1 MKYFWIQLLLIAG
14 SVSMALMFIRTW
26 GQAKNRAW
34 KRIAFSVFV
43 VVNVYAVLRPTDVTW
58 VAHQLGVGRG
68 TDLVLYVMVLA
79 MGFLTLNTFLRFRS
93 LEKKLTDLA
102 RTVALA
108 EGARHNDARLGGT
121 PAVVAAVKVEVEV
134 EPKPEPA
141 ETDSASASASDSD
154 SVKA

>member
-14 SVSMALMFIRTW
+14 SVSMALVFIRTW
-26 GQAKNRAW
+26 GQARNRAW

-58 VAHQLGVGRG
+58 VAHRLGVGRG

-102 RTVALA
+102 RTVALN
-108 EGARHNDARLGGT
+108 EGVRHNEQRLGGH
-121 PAVVAAVKVEVEV
+121 AAV
-134 EPKPEPA
+134 PRPA
-141 ETDSASASASDSD
+141 APASADTGAGADADAGANADSET
-154 SVKA
+154 VKA

>member
-1 MKYFWIQLLLIAG
+1 MKYFWIQLLLIVG
-14 SVSMALMFIRTW
+14 SVSMALVFIRTW

-34 KRIAFSVFV
+34 KRLAFSAFV

-58 VAHQLGVGRG
+58 LAQLLGVGRG

-93 LEKKLTDLA
+93 LEKKITDLA
-102 RTVALA
+102 RTVAIN
-108 EGARHNDARLGGT
+108 EGVRHNDERLE
-121 PAVVAAVKVEVEV
+121 AKAAV
-134 EPKPEPA
+134 PQPA
-141 ETDSASASASDSD
+141 TPDSAAGTEAGTGAEADAE

>member
-1 MKYFWIQLLLIAG
+1 MKYFWIQLVLILG
-14 SVSMALMFIRTW
+14 SVSLALMFIRNW
-26 GQAKNRAW
+26 DQAKTRAW

-93 LEKKLTDLA
+93 LEKKITDLA
-102 RTVALA
+102 RTVALN
-108 EGARHNDARLGGT
+108 EGARHNDARLG
-121 PAVVAAVKVEVEV
+121 PDAAPSVAPV
-134 EPKPEPA
+134 PA
-141 ETDSASASASDSD
+141 ETPAAPGAAAEKAPSD

>member
-1 MKYFWIQLLLIAG
+1 MKYFWIQLLLILG

-58 VAHQLGVGRG
+58 LAQQLGVGRG

-93 LEKKLTDLA
+93 LEQKITDLA
-102 RTVALA
+102 RTVAIN
-108 EGARHNDARLGGT
+108 EGVRHNDERLGSDV
-121 PAVVAAVKVEVEV
+121 PAARATADATADVKAG
-134 EPKPEPA
+134 A
-141 ETDSASASASDSD
+141 EAGAKAGAKADADSD

>member
-1 MKYFWIQLLLIAG
+1 MKYFWIQLVLIVG

-58 VAHQLGVGRG
+58 VAQQLGVGRG

-93 LEKKLTDLA
+93 LEKKITDLA
-102 RTVALA
+102 RTVAIN
-108 EGARHNDARLGGT
+108 EGVRHNDERLGSDAEV
-121 PAVVAAVKVEVEV
+121 PAKAAA
-134 EPKPEPA
+134 PA
-141 ETDSASASASDSD
+141 ATADVDADADADADSDSD

>member
-34 KRIAFSVFV
+34 KRIAFSLFV
-43 VVNVYAVLRPTDVTW
+43 IVNVYAVLRPTDVTW

-108 EGARHNDARLGGT
+108 EGARHNDARLGAT
-121 PAVVAAVKVEVEV
+121 TAVVVTEVVVAEQQP
-134 EPKPEPA
+134 EPEPA
-141 ETDSASASASDSD
+141 DSD

>member
-1 MKYFWIQLLLIAG
+1 MKYFWIQLLLILG

-26 GQAKNRAW
+26 SQAKNRAW

-58 VAHQLGVGRG
+58 LAQQLGVGRG
-68 TDLVLYVMVLA
+68 TDLVLYVMVMA

-93 LEKKLTDLA
+93 LEKKITDLA
-102 RTVALA
+102 RTVAIS
-108 EGARHNDARLGGT
+108 EGIRHNDARFGPDAAA
-121 PAVVAAVKVEVEV
+121 PAAGADSGSAAEAA
-134 EPKPEPA
+134 PA
-141 ETDSASASASDSD
+141 AESVSAAESASD

>member
-1 MKYFWIQLLLIAG
+1 MKYFWIQLLLILG

-58 VAHQLGVGRG
+58 VAQQLGVGRG

-93 LEKKLTDLA
+93 LEKKITDLA
-102 RTVALA
+102 RTVAIN
-108 EGARHNDARLGGT
+108 EGVRHNDERLGSDVPAARATADATAGVKAGT
-121 PAVVAAVKVEVEV
+121 EAGAKAD
-134 EPKPEPA
+134 A
-141 ETDSASASASDSD
+141 DADSD

>member
-1 MKYFWIQLLLIAG
+1 MKYFWIQLVLILG
-14 SVSMALMFIRTW
+14 SVSLALMFIRNW
-26 GQAKNRAW
+26 DQAKTRAW

-58 VAHQLGVGRG
+58 LAHALGVGRG

-93 LEKKLTDLA
+93 LEKKITDLA
-102 RTVALA
+102 RTVALS
-108 EGARHNDARLGGT
+108 EGVRHNGERLGQD
-121 PAVVAAVKVEVEV
+121 AVSPIVPTGSAPSAEPEAAVTAEV
-134 EPKPEPA
+134 A
-141 ETDSASASASDSD
+141 SD

>member
-1 MKYFWIQLLLIAG
+1 MKYFWIQLLLIVG

-43 VVNVYAVLRPTDVTW
+43 IVNVYAVLRPTDVTW
-58 VAHQLGVGRG
+58 LAQQLGVGRG

-93 LEKKLTDLA
+93 LEQKITDLA
-102 RTVALA
+102 RTVAIN
-108 EGARHNDARLGGT
+108 EGVRHNDERLGQDQ
-121 PAVVAAVKVEVEV
+121 AAG
-134 EPKPEPA
+134 
-141 ETDSASASASDSD
+141 SGASAGPSAVARADADAADSDSD

>member
-34 KRIAFSVFV
+34 KRIAFSLFV

-102 RTVALA
+102 RTVALS
-108 EGARHNDARLGGT
+108 EGARHNDARLGSPAANVT
-121 PAVVAAVKVEVEV
+121 AVVTEAGS
-134 EPKPEPA
+134 EPEPEPA
-141 ETDSASASASDSD
+141 DSD
-154 SVKA
+154 TVKA

>member
-1 MKYFWIQLLLIAG
+1 MKYFWIQLLLIVG

-34 KRIAFSVFV
+34 KRIAFSAFV
-43 VVNVYAVLRPTDVTW
+43 IVNVYAVLRPTDVTW
-58 VAHQLGVGRG
+58 LAQQLGVGRG

-93 LEKKLTDLA
+93 LEKKITDLA
-102 RTVALA
+102 RTVAIN
-108 EGARHNDARLGGT
+108 EGVRHNDERLGAD
-121 PAVVAAVKVEVEV
+121 AVVAQTT
-134 EPKPEPA
+134 PESAADAKTKA
-141 ETDSASASASDSD
+141 EAGAGSD

>member
-14 SVSMALMFIRTW
+14 SVSMALVFIRTW
-26 GQAKNRAW
+26 GQARNRAW

-58 VAHQLGVGRG
+58 VAHRLGVGRG

-102 RTVALA
+102 RTVALN
-108 EGARHNDARLGGT
+108 EGARHNEERLGAPAGVPRQAAPASADADADVDAR
-121 PAVVAAVKVEVEV
+121 ANADS
-134 EPKPEPA
+134 
-141 ETDSASASASDSD
+141 ET
-154 SVKA
+154 VKA

>member
-1 MKYFWIQLLLIAG
+1 MKYFWIQLLLIVG

-34 KRIAFSVFV
+34 KRIAFSAFV
-43 VVNVYAVLRPTDVTW
+43 IVNVYAVLRPTDVTW
-58 VAHQLGVGRG
+58 LAQQLGVGRG

-93 LEKKLTDLA
+93 LEKKITDLA
-102 RTVALA
+102 RTVAIN
-108 EGARHNDARLGGT
+108 EGVRHNDERLGAD
-121 PAVVAAVKVEVEV
+121 AVVAQAAAPDAAAGDKAG
-134 EPKPEPA
+134 A
-141 ETDSASASASDSD
+141 EAEAGADSD

>member
-34 KRIAFSVFV
+34 KRIAFSLFV
-43 VVNVYAVLRPTDVTW
+43 IVNVYAVLRPTDVTW

-93 LEKKLTDLA
+93 LEKKITDLA
-102 RTVALA
+102 RTVALS
-108 EGARHNDARLGGT
+108 EGARHNDARLGAAVA
-121 PAVVAAVKVEVEV
+121 PVVAEAVVAEAVVAEA
-134 EPKPEPA
+134 KPEPA
-141 ETDSASASASDSD
+141 DSDSD

>member
-26 GQAKNRAW
+26 SQAQNRAW
-34 KRIAFSVFV
+34 KRIAFSAFV

-58 VAHQLGVGRG
+58 VAQHLGVGRG

-93 LEKKLTDLA
+93 LEKKITDLA
-102 RTVALA
+102 RTVAIN
-108 EGARHNDARLGGT
+108 EGLRHNDVRLGSGGDAPAATGVPAAAGAPAATGAESSSGT
-121 PAVVAAVKVEVEV
+121 
-134 EPKPEPA
+134 
-141 ETDSASASASDSD
+141 D
-154 SVKA
+154 SVKV

>member
-1 MKYFWIQLLLIAG
+1 MKYFWIQLLLILG

-58 VAHQLGVGRG
+58 LAQQLGVGRG

-93 LEKKLTDLA
+93 LEKKITDLA
-102 RTVALA
+102 RTVAIN
-108 EGARHNDARLGGT
+108 EGMRHNDERLAQDAVAPVL
-121 PAVVAAVKVEVEV
+121 PAPSATA
-134 EPKPEPA
+134 PTPEPA
-141 ETDSASASASDSD
+141 AAEPAPAGD

>member
-26 GQAKNRAW
+26 GQAQNRAW
-34 KRIAFSVFV
+34 KRIAFSAFV

-58 VAHQLGVGRG
+58 VAQHLGVGRG

-93 LEKKLTDLA
+93 LEKKITDLA
-102 RTVALA
+102 RTVAIN
-108 EGARHNDARLGGT
+108 EGLRHNDVRLGT
-121 PAVVAAVKVEVEV
+121 SDEAPAAV
-134 EPKPEPA
+134 PA
-141 ETDSASASASDSD
+141 AAPAAPAAAVAESSSGTD
-154 SVKA
+154 SVKV